1 MFYLWY
7 KPKTM
12 RHLFYLP
19 LITLFLFSCSSS
31 NDNDTSSSQFVGN
44 FSARMS
50 GGLQNG
56 IPVNVTITE
65 NDEVFTIRITG
76 QDIDPDIV
84 LTGLLVSDII
94 RIDGCTNKCYQG
106 DGNITN
112 IGFVE
117 ISSGKRK
124 ITFGV
129 YFPDDGDTE
138 SDAYFIE
145 IEED

>member
-1 MFYLWY
+1 M
-7 KPKTM
+7 KQ
-12 RHLFYLP
+12 LFYLS
-19 LITLFLFSCSSS
+19 LVTFFLFSCSSDDS
-31 NDNDTSSSQFVGN
+31 DKGSSSKFSGN
-44 FSARMS
+44 FSAKMS
-50 GGLQNG
+50 GGFQNG
-56 IPVNVTITE
+56 IPVNVNITE
-65 NDEVFTIRITG
+65 NDEVFKILITG
-76 QDIDPDIV
+76 KDVDPDIV

-117 ISSGKRK
+117 ISSGKRI

-145 IEED
+145 IEEN